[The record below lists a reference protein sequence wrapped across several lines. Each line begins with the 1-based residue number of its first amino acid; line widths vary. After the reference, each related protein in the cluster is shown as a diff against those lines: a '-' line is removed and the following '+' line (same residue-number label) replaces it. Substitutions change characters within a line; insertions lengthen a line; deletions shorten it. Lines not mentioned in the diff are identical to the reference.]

1 MNIDLKIMT
10 VPFENGAIVNDVDIC
25 LISNKVPVALVSV
38 SYGGRQHQIIAFN
51 LLNME
56 KEIIMQYEF
65 SAGLDKIFSIEN
77 HLMIEVKNKG
87 LLVYK
92 LNEFEK

>member
-1 MNIDLKIMT
+1 MSI
-10 VPFENGAIVNDVDIC
+10 PFGNGATVNDVDIC
-25 LISNKVPVALVSV
+25 LINNKVPVALVTV
-38 SYGGRQHQIIAFN
+38 SYGGRQHQVVAIN

-65 SAGLDKIFSIEN
+65 SAGLDKIFTIEN

-87 LLVYK
+87 LLIYK
-92 LNEFEK
+92 LN